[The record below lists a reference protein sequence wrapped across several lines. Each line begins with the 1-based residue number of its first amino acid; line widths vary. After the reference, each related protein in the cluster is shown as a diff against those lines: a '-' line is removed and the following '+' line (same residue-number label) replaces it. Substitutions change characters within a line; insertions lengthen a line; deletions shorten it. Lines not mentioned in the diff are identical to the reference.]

1 MNTYKHSTT
10 VTILVTGE
18 LDGIPAPLW
27 KDGQKTD
34 QQREHDGH
42 PVYRL
47 RGALLLVNGEAVA
60 DATVYTTTPPDSLPK
75 NLHVGDVLT
84 MSGILS
90 IRAAKSWGLTASFIG
105 AIVQDEES
113 EAFSLNMGEK

>member
-10 VTILVTGE
+10 VKILVTGE
-18 LDGIPAPLW
+18 LDAIPAPIW
-27 KDGQKTD
+27 ENGQKTD
-34 QQREHDGH
+34 RQREHDGH

-47 RGALLLVNGEAVA
+47 RGALLLANGEAVA
-60 DATVYTTTPPDSLPK
+60 DATVYTTTPPDSVPK

-105 AIVQDEES
+105 TIVQDTEA
-113 EAFSLNMGEK
+113 EAFQLTEVV